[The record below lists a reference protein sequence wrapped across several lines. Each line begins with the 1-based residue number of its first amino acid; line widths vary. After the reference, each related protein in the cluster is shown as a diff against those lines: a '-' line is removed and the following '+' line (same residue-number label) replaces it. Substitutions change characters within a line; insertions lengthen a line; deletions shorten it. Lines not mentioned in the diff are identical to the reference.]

1 MSIGNC
7 ITSIKTLQRIN
18 FIDIFEQINEVDE
31 ILNKDPLG
39 IYKNMDY
46 KTKIEYKN
54 TIKQISRKQKYQ
66 RFIFLKM
73 FGIS

>member
-54 TIKQISRKQKYQ
+54 TIKQISRKTKYQ
-66 RFIFLKM
+66 RFIFLKNVWN
-73 FGIS
+73 